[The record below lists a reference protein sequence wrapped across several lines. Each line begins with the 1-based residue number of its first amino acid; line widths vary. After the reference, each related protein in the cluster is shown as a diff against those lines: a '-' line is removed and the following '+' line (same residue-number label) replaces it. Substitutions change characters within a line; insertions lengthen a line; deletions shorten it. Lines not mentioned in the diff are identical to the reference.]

1 MVKVCKDC
9 LFDSSVSGVTISDNG
24 ICSICKI
31 SNQFSDSYP
40 SGDKGKEI
48 LASKIE
54 EIKKDGKGKKYD
66 CVIGVSGGGDS
77 SYLLHLFKVEF
88 GLRILAVHFDN
99 TWNTTIATTN
109 IHKMCTALDIDLY
122 THVVDAKEFDD
133 LTLSFFKSGLRDI
146 EVPTDIGFASVINNA
161 AIKHNV
167 KWRIDGH
174 NFRTEGIGP
183 IDWVYIDG
191 KYMLDVYKKHGG
203 NLKLKSIPKL
213 TLLEQLYMWIFKRT
227 KLLRPFYY
235 LDISKEDTRDFL
247 EKEYGWR
254 YYGGHHLEN
263 IHTCFFHQYYFP
275 KKWGINT
282 RIVEHSALMRMGLI
296 GREEANKISQLE
308 SEQDTTH
315 LIKYYKKRHN
325 LTDAEFNNYMNTP
338 ANSHVNYKTYKKTFE
353 TMRPFFWLL
362 LKKELIS
369 QSFYEKYCLKK

>member
-1 MVKVCKDC
+1 
-9 LFDSSVSGVTISDNG
+9 
-24 ICSICKI
+24 
-31 SNQFSDSYP
+31 
-40 SGDKGKEI
+40 
-48 LASKIE
+48 
-54 EIKKDGKGKKYD
+54 
-66 CVIGVSGGGDS
+66 
-77 SYLLHLFKVEF
+77 
-88 GLRILAVHFDN
+88 
-99 TWNTTIATTN
+99 
-109 IHKMCTALDIDLY
+109 
-122 THVVDAKEFDD
+122 
-133 LTLSFFKSGLRDI
+133 
-146 EVPTDIGFASVINNA
+146 
-161 AIKHNV
+161 
-167 KWRIDGH
+167 
-174 NFRTEGIGP
+174 
-183 IDWVYIDG
+183 
-191 KYMLDVYKKHGG
+191 
-203 NLKLKSIPKL
+203 
-213 TLLEQLYMWIFKRT
+213 MWIFKRT

-325 LTDAEFNNYMNTP
+325 LTDAEFNSYMNTP
-338 ANSHVNYKTYKKTFE
+338 LNSHVNYKTYKKTFE
-353 TMRPFFWLL
+353 AMRPFFWLL